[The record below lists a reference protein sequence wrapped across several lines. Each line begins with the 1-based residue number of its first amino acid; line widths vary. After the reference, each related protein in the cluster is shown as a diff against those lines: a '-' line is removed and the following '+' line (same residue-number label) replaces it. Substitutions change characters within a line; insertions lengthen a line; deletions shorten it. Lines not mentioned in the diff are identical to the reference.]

1 MSKKIKVGNAEIEKA
16 DYDYFSL
23 LYSKMPKEYVVA
35 DLVSKCADY
44 YRLLCSYQDLEVK
57 LQQKENIIEEVR
69 EYIDNHQLVFK
80 LSGKKQIKEWF
91 VMFYKELLEILNKEK
106 NNGTDN

>member
-69 EYIDNHQLVFK
+69 EEMENAKHISVDDSK
-80 LSGKKQIKEWF
+80 AIIKHE
-91 VMFYKELLEILNKEK
+91 KRLLEILEKE
-106 NNGTDN
+106 NEENGRK

>member
-1 MSKKIKVGNAEIEKA
+1 MSKKIKVGNAEVNKA

-35 DLVSKCADY
+35 DLVSKCEDY
-44 YRLLCSYQDLEVK
+44 YRLFSSYQDLEVK

-69 EYIDNHQLVFK
+69 KYIKNIPDD
-80 LSGKKQIKEWF
+80 EF
-91 VMFYKELLEILNKEK
+91 VESEHFTELLEILDKENKDE
-106 NNGTDN
+106 